1 MYRYTKL
8 SLLAMAMALTGV
20 AAYAGRDAA
29 HNDALDVTQAKIAL
43 TQAITIAEQH
53 AQGKASHA
61 EYERAKQGGVYE
73 VEVVS
78 GAKVFD
84 VKVDADKGT
93 VISSEQDKADHEKDH
108 DEED

>member
-1 MYRYTKL
+1 MYRYTKI
-8 SLLAMAMALTGV
+8 SLLAMVIAMSGV
-20 AAYAGRDAA
+20 TAYAARSTAE
-29 HNDALDVTQAKIAL
+29 NDAVGVTQAKIEL
-43 TQAITIAEQH
+43 IQAITIAEQH

-61 EYERAKQGGVYE
+61 EYERSKQGAVYE

-93 VISSEQDKADHEKDH
+93 VISSVEDKPDH
-108 DEED
+108 DDQD